1 MQPQKYERTTDF
13 TERDGDDT
21 DHASINAEF
30 DAAASSIN
38 QIRTNLAQIQ
48 RDDGALKNG
57 VVTADSLAPSAFDA
71 VLINV
76 NEAVVDAQDSATS
89 ALTSATTA
97 LGARD
102 AAIAA
107 KTTTESARDVTIL
120 NANNAS
126 ASALAASN
134 SQAAAA
140 ASQSAASASQ
150 SAAAS
155 SQTAAAASATS
166 AATSATTATTQA
178 GIATTKA
185 ADAAASATA
194 SASSAAGSQ
203 TAKTAAETA
212 RDAAQT
218 ARSGSEAARDTS
230 VAAKDAAQVS
240 QSAAASSAS
249 SAGTSAT
256 TATTKAAEASA
267 SATSA
272 ATSAT
277 TATTQATTATTK
289 ATEAAASAASAL
301 ASKNAAAASEA
312 AAAAS
317 QVSAANSAAAAATA
331 LDNFDDRYL
340 GPKASDPTLDNDGNA
355 LTDGALYSNTTT
367 KKMRIYFDAYGWIDA
382 SSASVATLVT
392 YEFVATVSN
401 QNTFSGNDANGI
413 LLSYTVGSEVVIGNG
428 AKLKRGVD
436 YTASNGS
443 SIVLTE
449 GVGIGQEISV
459 LAFGS
464 FLVANT
470 YMKSEADARF
480 VNVDGDTMT
489 GDLKVGG
496 DAFGNSIRRMTVRED
511 ATDSSFKGLKV
522 VNAGGSGAVAGVAFQ
537 AYDWVQGGIWHGR
550 SAGARSGALVLGTNP
565 DTTNLTEG
573 GLVGRVFVDNA
584 GRVTMPYQPMF
595 SAGIPSTADTSISS
609 GAFVPFS
616 SVSGGMGQNV
626 GGHFNTSTYK
636 FTAPVAGVYVFSTT
650 IFFTSSA
657 SSTLAM
663 QTALN
668 VNGTYLG
675 VTGGDAG
682 HAMQATPNSA
692 GGTICLTAS
701 WPVKLAAGDVVGI
714 SNRSGN
720 ILRIYQGHCSFSGW
734 LLG

>member
-1 MQPQKYERTTDF
+1 MASLYQERWQPQLHLGRWQVHRRIPQGNRRHEPSQRTTDF
-13 TERDGDDT
+13 TDRDGDDT
-21 DHASINAEF
+21 DHSSINAEF
-30 DAAASSIN
+30 DAVALTTE
-38 QIRTNLAQIQ
+38 QIRENLALIQ

-57 VVTADSLAPSAFDA
+57 IVTADALDDSAFDA

-76 NEAVVDAQDSATS
+76 NEAVQDAQQSATS

-97 LGARD
+97 LSARD
-102 AAIAA
+102 AAITA
-107 KTTTESARDVTIL
+107 KTASETARDVTIL

-126 ASALAASN
+126 ASALAALN
-134 SQAAAA
+134 SQNAAATSQSDAA
-140 ASQSAASASQ
+140 ASKA
-150 SAAAS
+150 AAAS

-203 TAKTAAETA
+203 TAKTASENA
-212 RDAAQT
+212 RDGAQT
-218 ARSGSEAARDTS
+218 ARAGAEAARDTA

-240 QSAAASSAS
+240 QSAASSSAS

-256 TATTKAAEASA
+256 TATTKAAEAVTSA
-267 SATSA
+267 NSA

-301 ASKNAAAASEA
+301 ASKNAAATSEA
-312 AAAAS
+312 NAAAS

-392 YEFVATVSN
+392 FEFVATTAN
-401 QNTFSGNDANGI
+401 QTTFSGNDANGV
-413 LLSYTVGSEVVIGNG
+413 LLSYTVGSEIVIGNG

-443 SIVLTE
+443 SIVLAE

-470 YMKSEADARF
+470 YMKSESDALLALKAPLANPSFTGLVTTAGQIKFPATQNASADANTLDDYEEGTWTPSF
-480 VNVDGDTMT
+480 
-489 GDLKVGG
+489 
-496 DAFGNSIRRMTVRED
+496 
-511 ATDSSFKGLKV
+511 ATDGAQPSITYAVQSGQYVKIGRQVFCEGYILVSSIASQGTGSLQLAGLPFTSGREEPMFNFSDGGAIKAYW
-522 VNAGGSGAVAGVAFQ
+522 NANSTQIYGYAGRRALCRRFQ
-537 AYDWVQGGIWHGR
+537 RLHLLR
-550 SAGARSGALVLGTNP
+550 SAIRQRRG
-565 DTTNLTEG
+565 
-573 GLVGRVFVDNA
+573 
-584 GRVTMPYQPMF
+584 
-595 SAGIPSTADTSISS
+595 
-609 GAFVPFS
+609 
-616 SVSGGMGQNV
+616 
-626 GGHFNTSTYK
+626 
-636 FTAPVAGVYVFSTT
+636 
-650 IFFTSSA
+650 
-657 SSTLAM
+657 
-663 QTALN
+663 
-668 VNGTYLG
+668 
-675 VTGGDAG
+675 
-682 HAMQATPNSA
+682 
-692 GGTICLTAS
+692 
-701 WPVKLAAGDVVGI
+701 
-714 SNRSGN
+714 
-720 ILRIYQGHCSFSGW
+720 
-734 LLG
+734 